1 MGAAVTF
8 KSGSVDRLDTNV
20 MFRVD
25 FLNSHSFMK
34 KKSVWK
40 KI

>member
-25 FLNSHSFMK
+25 FLNSHYFMK
-34 KKSVWK
+34 KKPVWK

>member
-8 KSGSVDRLDTNV
+8 MIGSLDRLGTNV

-25 FLNSHSFMK
+25 FLNSHSFIK
-34 KKSVWK
+34 KKPVWK